1 MTRMMLIATAG
12 LLAVT
17 LACGTEAA
25 PTAKPAAPAAGA
37 PTAAAPAAPAA
48 APAGAVAAAAVN
60 AKCPMMGHAITA
72 DGGTA
77 TFKGH
82 TIGFCCEG
90 CAPKFEKLDDAG
102 KIAALAKA
110 GTTLPE

>member
-17 LACGTEAA
+17 LACGTDAA

-37 PTAAAPAAPAA
+37 PAAAAPAA

-60 AKCPMMGHAITA
+60 AKCPIMGHAIEA

-102 KIAALAKA
+102 KIAALSKA